1 MSTATLTFQLH
12 RASLHARTGTGTLSL
27 LSILSIAV
35 GSTAAFLVAGGT
47 WMFWVRAH
55 HPELITESMRAT
67 YGNEPGFLYVWFSL
81 ALFACAFIVPAL
93 FSLTAQAAVLGAS
106 GRERRLATLRLL
118 GLSSRDVTRMT
129 VIETGIQAIIGI
141 ALGLASSVLLA
152 PVFTHLEFQD
162 RPVELR
168 EILLPWWGYLAV
180 AATLFFLALGAAFVG
195 MQRVRVSPLGVA
207 RRSTPPA
214 LKYWRLIA
222 FVLLVAVVAV
232 IVRNFDLN
240 AAIASIAAMI
250 GLLCLVV
257 LSINFVAPFLLQVAG
272 HIVSLFPGTA
282 HFVAWQ
288 RVATNG
294 KRAWRRVASLAFFG
308 FLAGYLVSS
317 PLKQDNLTL
326 AMREEGDILTL
337 FKDISTGALLT
348 LLFGFILTG
357 LSIFLGQASAT
368 FEDAQLS
375 RSLQLM
381 GVPRRFH
388 TAVNFIEIMG
398 PAVGVSLLGF
408 ALGSPLAFV
417 MFASTGTD
425 VDTAGRVLM
434 ALSFLGAGW
443 GITLI
448 AALAAEPLRSRVL
461 ASGRRH
467 E

>member
-35 GSTAAFLVAGGT
+35 GSTAAFLVSGGT

-67 YGNEPGFLYVWFSL
+67 NGNEPGFLYLWFTL
-81 ALFACAFIVPAL
+81 AMFACAFIVPAL

-152 PVFTHLEFQD
+152 PPVFTNLEFQD

-195 MQRVRVSPLGVA
+195 MQRVRVSPPLGVA

-232 IVRNFDLN
+232 IVRNFDFD
-240 AAIASIAAMI
+240 AAIAAIAGMI
-250 GLLCLVV
+250 GLLLLVV
-257 LSINFVAPFLLQVAG
+257 LSINFVAPPYLLQVAG
-272 HIVSLFPGTA
+272 HIASLFPGTA

-308 FLAGYLVSS
+308 FLAGYLVCS

-326 AMREEGDILTL
+326 AMSEEGDSLPPF
-337 FKDISTGALLT
+337 FKDVSTGALLT

-357 LSIFLGQASAT
+357 LSIFLGQASAA
-368 FEDAQLS
+368 FEGAQLS

-388 TAVNFIEIMG
+388 TAVNFIEISG
-398 PAVGVSLLGF
+398 PAVGVSSL
-408 ALGSPLAFV
+408 ALPSVPPHSRLSCSPPWA
-417 MFASTGTD
+417 ATST
-425 VDTAGRVLM
+425 LP
-434 ALSFLGAGW
+434 
-443 GITLI
+443 
-448 AALAAEPLRSRVL
+448 AACSWR
-461 ASGRRH
+461 
-467 E
+467 